1 MMSEVSREETRAY
14 TRRLKKTN
22 PGVFREFH
30 RLENAKNILA
40 ETEFALKQ
48 AKREFEAATIAWDK
62 VGKE

>member
-1 MMSEVSREETRAY
+1 MSEVSGEQLLMF
-14 TRRLKKTN
+14 TRRMKKTH
-22 PGVFREFH
+22 PGTFREFQ

-48 AKREFEAATIAWDK
+48 AKREFEAATIAWNN